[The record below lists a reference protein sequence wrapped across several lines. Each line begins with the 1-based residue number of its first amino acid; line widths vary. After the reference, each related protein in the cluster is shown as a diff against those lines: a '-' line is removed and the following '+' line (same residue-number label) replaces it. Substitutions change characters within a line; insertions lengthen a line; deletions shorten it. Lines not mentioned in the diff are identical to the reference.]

1 LEDRDR
7 PILMLLA
14 IPASLLEPLKL
25 GAVAIAGDEHWV
37 AGTIAIVCAC
47 AVSLLVVER
56 LFWIVKPKLLRCR
69 GSLADGVDSSL
80 FADARSLGFARYPQR
95 VQQIRGT
102 T

>member
-1 LEDRDR
+1 MEDRDR
-7 PILMLLA
+7 PILMLLP

-37 AGTIAIVCAC
+37 AGTIAIVC